1 VRGRRLKD
9 AIDLRLN
16 DDFLSDGSEKN
27 LAVCKVV
34 QGMDD
39 GGAVWRA
46 PLVALKERKSWLDNQ
61 RSWANPTPGY
71 GHMDMGDLREV
82 VDYLTNWKRV
92 MASQNLNYATQPR
105 ETYSQQCFFLSMFLC
120 FLISWLVWHYLL

>member
-1 VRGRRLKD
+1 VASAHRYTAYYNNIVRGRSSRTI
-9 AIDLRLN
+9 IDLRFN
-16 DDFLSDGSEKN
+16 DDFSLDGSEKN

-46 PLVALKERKSWLDNQ
+46 PLVALKQTKSWVGNQ
-61 RSWANPTPGY
+61 RSRMNETPGY

-82 VDYLTNWKRV
+82 VDYLTSWKR
-92 MASQNLNYATQPR
+92 ATV
-105 ETYSQQCFFLSMFLC
+105 S
-120 FLISWLVWHYLL
+120 

>member
-1 VRGRRLKD
+1 MVRGRRLKD
-9 AIDLRLN
+9 KIDLRFN
-16 DDFLSDGSEKN
+16 DVFLSDGSEKN

-46 PLVALKERKSWLDNQ
+46 PLVALKETKSWVDNQ
-61 RSWANPTPGY
+61 RLLPNPTPGY

-82 VDYLTNWKRV
+82 VDYLTNWKRM
-92 MASQNLNYATQPR
+92 MASQNYPTRPR
-105 ETYSQQCFFLSMFLC
+105 ETDSQQCFFWSMFLC
-120 FLISWLVWHYLL
+120 FCFISWLVGHYLL

>member
-1 VRGRRLKD
+1 MRGRRLKD
-9 AIDLRLN
+9 KIDLRFK
-16 DDFLSDGSEKN
+16 DDFLLDSSEKN

-46 PLVALKERKSWLDNQ
+46 PLVALKETKSWVDNQ
-61 RSWANPTPGY
+61 RSWPNPTPGY

-82 VDYLTNWKRV
+82 ADYLTNWKRAV
-92 MASQNLNYATQPR
+92 GSQNYPTQPR
-105 ETYSQQCFFLSMFLC
+105 ETCSRRCFFLSVFLC
-120 FLISWLVWHYLL
+120 FCSISWLVGHYLL